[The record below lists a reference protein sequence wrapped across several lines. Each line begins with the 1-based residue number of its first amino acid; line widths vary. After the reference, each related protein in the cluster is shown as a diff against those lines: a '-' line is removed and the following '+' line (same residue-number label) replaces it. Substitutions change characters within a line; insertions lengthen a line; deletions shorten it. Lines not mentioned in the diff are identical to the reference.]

1 MAAHAATSPNRLQR
15 AVAAEWREL
24 GWLGRV
30 ALLGVAMAAVLT
42 LFLGTWIPA
51 SVRHHLLRAQT
62 DSFEAIAHTFTE
74 RGLVPLDPNNA
85 EMVARFDDEVRF
97 RLLGGQTV
105 RVKLWSTS
113 GEVIYSDASQLVG
126 QQFPLTKPAVEA
138 LAGEPSFKVSD
149 LDDPAHAIDRSY
161 GQLIEYYIPI
171 VDDGGEVVGA
181 FEVEQ
186 TSEILATHL
195 GRVRRNVWL
204 SIGIGLGLLALFV
217 GSLVLAWA
225 RAINRRRRMA
235 ETLLGQMAR
244 AREAERRRI
253 VGALHGDIGQPLYR
267 LLYGL
272 EGSRGKV
279 DRPDE
284 IDRELQRLTDL
295 VRDMDGTLRTELER
309 LHHSEVEDVGLEPAL
324 EELATATRTETDL
337 DFDLEVRLNGG
348 VAPAAGSALFWA
360 AEEGVINVRK
370 HARATRLEMRVV
382 VEGGVVTLTVRD
394 DGVGV
399 SRPEGLGLVT
409 VRERLDNI
417 GGGLAVESHRGT
429 GTVLRAWAPANAE
442 TSE

>member
-1 MAAHAATSPNRLQR
+1 MAARTATSPKRLQR

-51 SVRHHLLRAQT
+51 SVRHHLLSAQT
-62 DSFEAIAHTFTE
+62 DSFEAIAHAFTE
-74 RGLVPLDPNNA
+74 RDLVPLDPNNA
-85 EMVARFDDEVRF
+85 AMVARFDDEVRF

-126 QQFPLTKPAVEA
+126 QQFPLSKPAMEA
-138 LAGEPSFKVSD
+138 LAGEPSFKVSN
-149 LDDPAHAIDRSY
+149 LDDPAHAIDREY
-161 GQLIEYYIPI
+161 GKLIEYYIPI
-171 VDDGGEVVGA
+171 VDDGNEVVGA

-186 TSEILATHL
+186 TSDILATHL

-225 RAINRRRRMA
+225 RTINRRRRMA
-235 ETLLGQMAR
+235 ENLLGQMAR

-279 DRPDE
+279 DRPGE

-295 VRDMDGTLRTELER
+295 VREIDATLRTELKR

-324 EELATATRTETDL
+324 QELAAATRTETEL
-337 DFDLEVRLNGG
+337 DFDLDVELNGG

-360 AEEGVINVRK
+360 AEEGVINARK
-370 HARATRLEMRVV
+370 HAQATLLQMRVT
-382 VEGGVVTLTVRD
+382 VEDGIATLTVHD

-417 GGGLAVESHRGT
+417 GGGLAVESHRGV
-429 GTVLRAWAPANAE
+429 GTVLKAWVPADAE
-442 TSE
+442 AS